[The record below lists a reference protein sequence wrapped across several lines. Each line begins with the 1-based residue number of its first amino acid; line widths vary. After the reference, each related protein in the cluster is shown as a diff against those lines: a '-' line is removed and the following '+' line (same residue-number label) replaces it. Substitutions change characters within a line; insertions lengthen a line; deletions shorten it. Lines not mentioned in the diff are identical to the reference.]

1 VPIRPP
7 TPLPG
12 RAGSCPWRP
21 LTTKT
26 LSEGALRVA
35 AHRKRGFSA
44 RGPGHITRR
53 TVSQMTAGLPDRSEV
68 TDVDGEGLA

>member
-1 VPIRPP
+1 
-7 TPLPG
+7 
-12 RAGSCPWRP
+12 

-35 AHRKRGFSA
+35 AHRKRGLSA

-53 TVSQMTAGLPDRSEV
+53 TVSQMTAGLPDRAEV
-68 TDVDGEGLA
+68 TDVDSEGLA